1 MVEGDVRRN
10 LHALSEQND
19 DAKKAT
25 GKNYQ
30 QHEIAAC
37 ACRERKH
44 PEWQGRT
51 DSSQG
56 N

>member
-19 DAKKAT
+19 GAKETT
-25 GKNYQ
+25 GKHLQ

-44 PEWQGRT
+44 PERQSRT
-51 DSSQG
+51 DNFQA